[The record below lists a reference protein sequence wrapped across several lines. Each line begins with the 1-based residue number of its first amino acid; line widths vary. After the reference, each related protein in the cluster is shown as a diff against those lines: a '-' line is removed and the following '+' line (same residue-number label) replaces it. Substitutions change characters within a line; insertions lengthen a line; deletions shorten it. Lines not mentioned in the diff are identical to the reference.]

1 MKKLN
6 LYEEYLKTY
15 KLTPEN
21 SDGFFDL
28 VGKLIETDEVQSLKE
43 FEQHLEIDR
52 LQHILGVSY
61 LTYKICKKL
70 GWDYEEATRAAVMHD
85 LVYYDWRDGTTG
97 AWHKGHGYKHPI
109 YAAMNAKELCPELTV
124 KEENMIRCHMWPFT
138 VVPPKFKE
146 GYIVLFS
153 DKYCATREIFYSLS
167 KKYKEKFLDDVKRI

>member
-15 KLTPEN
+15 KLPPEN
-21 SDGFFDL
+21 SDGLFDL
-28 VGKLIETDEVQSLKE
+28 VGKLIETDEDQSLKE

-52 LQHILGVSY
+52 IQHILGGSY

-153 DKYCATREIFYSLS
+153 DKYCATREIIYSLS
-167 KKYKEKFLDDVKRI
+167 KKNKEKFLDDVKRI

>member
-28 VGKLIETDEVQSLKE
+28 VGELINTDEVQSLKQ

-61 LTYKICKKL
+61 LTYKICKNL
-70 GWDYEEATRAAVMHD
+70 GWNHIEATRAAVMHD
-85 LVYYDWRDGTTG
+85 LVYYDWRDGETG
-97 AWHKGHGYKHPI
+97 GWHKGHGYKHPK
-109 YAAMNAKELCPELTV
+109 YAAMNAKELCADLTE

-167 KKYKEKFLDDVKRI
+167 KKYKEKFLDDVKRV